1 MASLRSPSTED
12 AMKWF
17 KRQRNWGLL
26 LLAIWLL
33 VSGAL
38 HLGVSFPQEH
48 YVLAALAIAA
58 GVLILLE
65 R

>member
-1 MASLRSPSTED
+1 
-12 AMKWF
+12 MKWF
-17 KRQRNWGLL
+17 RRQRNWGMV

-33 VSGAL
+33 VTGAL
-38 HLGVSFPQEH
+38 QLGVSFPQEH

-58 GVLILLE
+58 GILILLE